1 MGLVRLWGPMAPA
14 LVSLKTLGA
23 ELSCGLSS
31 PFAHDM
37 PLSWDLLGAE
47 LVLVD
52 ALSLFVT

>member
-1 MGLVRLWGPMAPA
+1 MAPA

-31 PFAHDM
+31 PLAHDM

-52 ALSLFVT
+52 PLSLFVT